1 MTFSDRFYGSFKME
15 SSLSLTTNA
24 VPLGYGWLKHP
35 TTDEEEDE
43 ATQTRSRKG
52 GEAVDHNVVSL
63 CGSPSPL
70 WSRVFKQKWLR
81 NWELNEC

>member
-43 ATQTRSRKG
+43 ASIPRDPNTQQEGRP
-52 GEAVDHNVVSL
+52 
-63 CGSPSPL
+63 GS
-70 WSRVFKQKWLR
+70 
-81 NWELNEC
+81 